1 MKKVPTYSLL
11 AAYAAVGIDA
21 RWQIKALSSSDSVR
35 SISDGKEF
43 IIPVYVEYHDSKYAF
58 ANGGFAND
66 QEKYESDDSKL
77 FWILSKYTQELS
89 SVHSD
94 DLPWTFDAHYRGRD
108 TSYFKHTKDE
118 PLRGGNLILSSSGV
132 DYFWEGDEFAC
143 QAITIKGTAGD
154 NTFSDAKASNKC
166 TFFEAREYCHRHG
179 GELLLPDEYFWEYF
193 IKPMCATSHE
203 KGKDANILK
212 TGLTSGV
219 KYWLNIQKVYSDH
232 PDNKIGNIRT
242 TATVHL
248 HNLFGEK
255 NTYTGINKSLNLVGL
270 SKLNEPQD
278 NYSADVLKF
287 RNYYEYLINRDSSNH
302 YVREDLASTAFE
314 LLANHEM
321 IGVWDSDSRLK
332 DPSGTKR
339 SQHEYAME
347 INRLRNNNQ
356 LLDLNMSYLSR
367 QLKANGAV
375 SQACST
381 FTCNDS
387 NNKDLQDFPCDL
399 NNIRPLCMTKE
410 FLRPHSDCPVNLD
423 ITHCGDNVQEVLME
437 SVWNLVHESKKL
449 AAWGL
454 PNGATG
460 ALAAAKTT
468 IDGVEY
474 TMNINYVE
482 VVNALINKRVKKYLV
497 DNNEPDTTDAA
508 VDAWLEGENKKK
520 LQLYINCMGT
530 FDATKGTD
538 GMWVIDD
545 KDAVAICEQY
555 NYQYVCAADYDAV
568 GADKLAVL
576 TRAADVTQVTL
587 TSDTKVGAADDTTC
601 TSWYVRNHKANCQH
615 PNDRNSCVVK
625 CECADCNAP
634 EHDTS
639 VTMTTNKIYT
649 ETPAVADDEL
659 KPLIQITEYTLEC
672 PVDYTMTSTAYDAHI
687 NKATNADNCKT
698 HSLVVKCKDK
708 EDPTS
713 DAQILPFYTAGRTEA
728 LSNTARALYIWKTD
742 GTKGPEITASALKE
756 DLKCI
761 PVPCAKPTAIL
772 NTNNNAHVNA
782 ASAVLPD
789 DAAWVGKESTYYP
802 EAGKNQIVDGVHFAQ
817 CNAGFCGKVNYQCD
831 AVCPLAWSYVATG
844 CVPATCNTPSKD
856 GILFEA
862 DPTVAGKWYASAIG
876 VNNVLEDNGVAV
888 ANKHPVQCDAAELA
902 AKTGL
907 DAAACGVDVNLAL
920 LEVKPL
926 KCKFTPDTVPNLC
939 PASQGLQE
947 VTVPITKLVGE
958 EMTTCQCLPGW
969 KKVSGS
975 CTSTCTNPGGDV
987 IKGLGVPTVVTCQCE
1002 PPSCPKPADIPHG
1015 KPTWLGRNAN
1025 PSPMGTPIARGAWD
1039 NADWDNNGVDVDQ
1052 KPKEHDWVSYK
1063 CDQGYE
1069 LRYTDNDEVATIAG
1083 CARQCYLPNNHCGD
1097 VAKTNWASDESFWPI
1112 LDPLNCYCA
1121 PKICAPPVDA
1131 TPGANHQW
1139 DLNSAGQTD
1148 ADTIKSKSYFPVAGF
1163 NTIDVKCNSGFLF
1176 SGSSPDVLN
1185 CGVGN
1190 PTAWTS
1196 PSSVCKNHACKD
1208 PRQAGVANS
1217 YYAAS
1222 LNLDHTCASKDQ
1234 AHKGGENDAWV
1245 DKANFAADIVF
1256 AADANNDWAYTLE
1269 GQFAGAKIKEQ
1280 QAATMVNGSKYR
1292 VYCKKGFM
1300 PYFNS
1305 AVVMSNGQTG
1315 PSQANH
1321 FDCTCNNGQWVCN
1334 YVCRCD
1340 GFCDDWNK
1348 KFADLMDGIPV
1359 PKSLDPKP

>member
-1 MKKVPTYSLL
+1 MKSVPTYSLL

-21 RWQIKALSSSDSVR
+21 RWQIKALSSSNSVR

-43 IIPVYVEYHDSKYAF
+43 IIPVYVQYHDPKYNA
-58 ANGGFAND
+58 ADGGFAND
-66 QEKYESDDSKL
+66 KEKYESDDSQL
-77 FWILSKYTQELS
+77 YWILSKYTQELS
-89 SVHSD
+89 SMHD
-94 DLPWTFDAHYRGRD
+94 TAGEIPWSFDAHYRGRD
-108 TSYFKHTKDE
+108 TSYFKHTSDE
-118 PLRGGNLILSSSGV
+118 ALRGGNLILSSTGV
-132 DYFWEGDEFAC
+132 DYFWEGDELAC
-143 QAITIKGTAGD
+143 QAITITGAGA
-154 NTFSDAKASNKC
+154 SDDQASNKC

-193 IKPMCATSHE
+193 IKPMCATSHAQ
-203 KGKDANILK
+203 GKDANILK

-219 KYWLNIQKVYSDH
+219 KYWLNIQKVYSDDKH
-232 PDNKIGNIRT
+232 EVGNIRT

-248 HNLFGEK
+248 HNLFGED
-255 NTYTGINKSLNLVGL
+255 NTYTGINHALNLVGL
-270 SKLNEPQD
+270 SPLGQTQD
-278 NYSADVLKF
+278 PTIKTN
-287 RNYYEYLINRDSSNH
+287 NYYEYLINRDSTNH
-302 YVREDLASTAFE
+302 YVREDVASSDFK
-314 LLANHEM
+314 LLSKHQM
-321 IGVWDSDSRLK
+321 IGVWDANSRLK
-332 DPSGTKR
+332 DGQGNKR
-339 SQHEYAME
+339 SQHEYAVE
-347 INRLRNNNQ
+347 INRLRNNGA
-356 LLDLNMSYLSR
+356 LLDLNMAYLSR
-367 QLKANGAV
+367 QLKDGGVV
-375 SQACST
+375 SQPCTA

-387 NNKDLQDFPCDL
+387 NNKDLQDFACEH

-423 ITHCGDNVQEVLME
+423 IKHCGDNVQEVLME

-454 PNGATG
+454 PEGATG
-460 ALAAAKTT
+460 AAAAATTT
-468 IDGVEY
+468 IDGVTY

-482 VVNALINKRVKKYLV
+482 IVNALINKRVKKYLA
-497 DNNEPDTTDAA
+497 DTQQVSTDAA
-508 VDAWLEGENKKK
+508 VLTWLAGENKKK
-520 LQLYINCMGT
+520 LQLYTNCMGT
-530 FDATKGTD
+530 FDDTKGDD
-538 GMWVIDD
+538 GMWVITDA
-545 KDAVAICEQY
+545 DAVAICEQY

-568 GADKLAVL
+568 NADKLQVL
-576 TRAADVTQVTL
+576 TRAADVSQVTL
-587 TSDTKVGAADDTTC
+587 TSDTKIGAADGSC
-601 TSWYVRNHKANCQH
+601 TSWYVRNHKANC
-615 PNDRNSCVVK
+615 NYSDRNACVTK
-625 CECADCNAP
+625 CQCNACDAP
-634 EHDTS
+634 EHDDS
-639 VTMTTNKIYT
+639 VTLTTTRVYT

-659 KPLIQITEYTLEC
+659 KPLIDITQYTFSC
-672 PVDYTMTSTAYDAHI
+672 PVDYTMTSTAYDAQI
-687 NKATNADNCKT
+687 NKATNNDGCKQ
-698 HSLVVKCKDK
+698 HSLVVKCMDKKDPK
-708 EDPTS
+708 S
-713 DAQILPFYTAGRTEA
+713 DAQILPFYTADQTEA
-728 LSNTARALYIWKTD
+728 KSNTARALYIFDKD
-742 GTKGPEITASALKE
+742 GNQGAEILDATVLKN

-761 PVPCAKPTAIL
+761 PVPCGKPTSIL
-772 NTNNNAHVNA
+772 NTNNNANVNA

-817 CNAGFCGKVNYQCD
+817 CNPGFCGKVNYQCD
-831 AVCPLAWSYVATG
+831 AVCPLAWSYVSTG
-844 CVPATCNTPSKD
+844 CSPATCNTPSKD

-862 DPTVAGKWYASAIG
+862 DPQVVGKWYASAIG
-876 VNNVLEDNGVAV
+876 VNNVLTDNGNEV
-888 ANKHPVQCDAAELA
+888 ANKYPVECDPADLA

-907 DAAACGVDVNLAL
+907 DAAACGVDVNLAK

-926 KCKFTPDTVPNLC
+926 QCKFTPGTVPNIC
-939 PASQGLQE
+939 PASKGLQE
-947 VTVPITKLVGE
+947 VTVPITKFVGE

-969 KKVSGS
+969 KKISGS

-987 IKGLGVPTVVTCQCE
+987 IKGLGIPTVVTCQCE
-1002 PPSCPKPADIPHG
+1002 PPSCPEPADIPHG
-1015 KPTWLGRNAN
+1015 KPTWLGRNAA
-1025 PSPMGTPIARGAWD
+1025 PAPMGTAIARGAID
-1039 NADWDNNGVDVDQ
+1039 NADWDNNGVDVNQ
-1052 KPKEHDWVSYK
+1052 KPMEHDWVSYK

-1069 LRYTDNDEVATIAG
+1069 LRYTDNDAVATIAG

-1097 VAKTNWASDESFWPI
+1097 VAKTNWASDESFYPI

-1121 PKICAPPVDA
+1121 PKICAPPVDS

-1139 DLNSAGQTD
+1139 DLNSVGQPD
-1148 ADTIKSKSYFPVAGF
+1148 ADTIKSKNYFPVAGF
-1163 NTIDVKCNSGFLF
+1163 NTIDVECNSGFLF

-1185 CGVGN
+1185 CGLNN

-1196 PSSVCKNHACKD
+1196 PTSVCKNHACKD

-1245 DKANFAADIVF
+1245 DKTDFALADKNIIFAADG
-1256 AADANNDWAYTLE
+1256 NNDWHYTLE

-1280 QAATMVNGSKYR
+1280 QTATMINGSKYR
-1292 VYCKKGFM
+1292 VYCKKGFK
-1300 PYFNS
+1300 PYFNA

-1315 PSQANH
+1315 PSKSDN